1 MVKNL
6 PANAEDARDAA
17 LIPGS
22 GRSPR
27 EGDGTPFQYSCL
39 ENSMDRGGWRVTV
52 HANTKESCRAEQLRT
67 LTELPDEH
75 GSQGRRSITMYA
87 VGLGLGGGVFVPPS
101 CPYPS
106 LNTRKLRIIESRC
119 LGWLFSGNLDY

>member
-1 MVKNL
+1 MVQNL
-6 PANAEDARDAA
+6 PANAEGARDAA

-22 GRSPR
+22 GRFPG

-39 ENSMDRGGWRVTV
+39 ENPMDRGGWRATV
-52 HANTKESCRAEQLRT
+52 PADTKESCRAEQLRT
-67 LTELPDEH
+67 LTESHDEH
-75 GSQGRRSITMYA
+75 SSQGRRSIAMCA
-87 VGLGLGGGVFVPPS
+87 MGLGLGGGVFAPPS

-106 LNTRKLRIIESRC
+106 LNMRKLRIIESRC

>member
-6 PANAEDARDAA
+6 PANAEDARDEA

-39 ENSMDRGGWRVTV
+39 ENSMDRGGWWATV
-52 HANTKESCRAEQLRT
+52 HAGTKESCRAEQLRT